1 MAEKNYR
8 QYGWPIPQNLQ
19 ATVAAIAPDL
29 KPSFADPPRTQGT
42 VGPETPVDTE
52 HSNRLAAGQGKLQ
65 EVDLGPEAAARSE
78 QAWKRLHNGESAE
91 PLPATKVRRNKY
103 GYAWRKPKGNGKTD
117 EDVRRDRLVEA
128 VLSEAK
134 RMLLF
139 LLSFHLFH
147 PLYSSSNWY

>member
-8 QYGWPIPQNLQ
+8 QYGWPIPQHLQ

-29 KPSFADPPRTQGT
+29 KPSFADAVPRQGR
-42 VGPETPVDTE
+42 VSVEAPVDPE

-78 QAWKRLHNGESAE
+78 EAWKRLHNGESVE
-91 PLPATKVRRNKY
+91 TSRTRKGRGNKY
-103 GYAWRKPKGNGKTD
+103 GYAWRKPKGNGKTE
-117 EDVRRDRLVEA
+117 EDVRRDKLVEA

-134 RMLLF
+134 RMSF
-139 LLSFHLFH
+139 PGVLSLSSIYL
-147 PLYSSSNWY
+147 PL